1 MLTFYITMSTIIVH
15 VDFLLIFMGFPRF
28 CPHYLCYVDKSWT
41 NCHLWTYLS
50 FFLFLTIPYFI
61 RVCEVIC
68 HNSFCTFCHFRKNLI
83 FLYYLYYLYL
93 QYYLYL
99 LYSGIRYHLYYLY
112 LLYYLYYK
120 YFLTWTNCG
129 HCPHPFTAIILLYNN
144 RINKYAIK

>member
-41 NCHLWTYLS
+41 NCHLWTNLS

-61 RVCEVIC
+61 RVCEVIY
-68 HNSFCTFCHFRKNLI
+68 HNSFYTFFHFHMKFKI
-83 FLYYLYYLYL
+83 LYY
-93 QYYLYL
+93 Q
-99 LYSGIRYHLYYLY
+99 
-112 LLYYLYYK
+112 YYLYYK
-120 YFLTWTNCG
+120 YFLMWTNCG